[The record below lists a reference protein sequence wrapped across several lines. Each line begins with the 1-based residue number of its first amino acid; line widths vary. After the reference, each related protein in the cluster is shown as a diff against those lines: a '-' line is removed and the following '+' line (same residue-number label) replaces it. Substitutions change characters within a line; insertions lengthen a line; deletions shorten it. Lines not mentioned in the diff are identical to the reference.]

1 MATTNG
7 SEFSEPWK
15 RNWEDHDRIWK
26 TLASITE
33 RMDALAKREDG
44 LARDHEMMHT
54 HLQDQKKNI
63 DNLLDGLRKLIDR
76 IPPERLG

>member
-1 MATTNG
+1 MADANG

-15 RNWEDHDRIWK
+15 RNWEEHDRIWK

-33 RMDALAKREDG
+33 RMDALA
-44 LARDHEMMHT
+44 RDHSMMHT

-76 IPPERLG
+76 IPPERLS

>member
-1 MATTNG
+1 MASTNG

-15 RNWEDHDRIWK
+15 RNWEEHDRIWK

-33 RMDALAKREDG
+33 RMDG
-44 LARDHEMMHT
+44 LAGDHSMMHT

-63 DNLLDGLRKLIDR
+63 DNLLDELRKLIDR
-76 IPPERLG
+76 IPPGKLV